1 MPQQMII
8 ESITPKVAEE
18 LLSTMVKNRELSQL
32 KVVEYAI
39 AMDEGRWSLNG
50 ETIKIDK
57 QGRLFDGQNRLNAC
71 ILAGKSFRSYVARG
85 IEDENAFSTVDVG
98 KNRTGGDIFGIAG
111 FANQNV
117 AAGAAMI
124 AYAFKHCSIGWTG
137 PTSRRSHLRK
147 SRVGAL
153 LDVAP
158 QGSPVSKQELLEWA
172 GTVKDELLSAVRFA
186 GSSKARRLLGTS
198 TIAGLFYL
206 FREKDALQAHEF
218 FEALGEGAGLAV
230 TDPVLHLRERLQEY
244 KRKTG
249 VKMSRWYYV
258 GLTIKSW
265 NKRRAG
271 ANVRSLYV
279 AEGESFPAKIE

>member
-1 MPQQMII
+1 MPHQMII
-8 ESITPKVAEE
+8 ESITPKAAEQ

-71 ILAGKSFRSYVARG
+71 ILANKPFRTYVARG
-85 IEDENAFSTVDVG
+85 IEDANAFSTVDVG

-117 AAGAAMI
+117 AAGAAMVI
-124 AYAFKHCSIGWTG
+124 YAFKHCTLGWTG
-137 PTSRRSHLRK
+137 PTSRRSNLRK
-147 SRVGAL
+147 SRVGAM
-153 LDVAP
+153 LDAAP
-158 QGSPVSKQELLEWA
+158 QGGAVSKQELLEWA

-186 GSSKARRLLGTS
+186 GSSKSRRLLGTS

-206 FREKDALQAHEF
+206 FREKDALAAHEF
-218 FEALGEGAGLAV
+218 FDALGEGAGLAA
-230 TDPVLHLRERLQEY
+230 TDPILHLREKLLEH
-244 KRKTG
+244 KRKVG
-249 VKMSRWYYV
+249 LKMSRWYYV
-258 GLTIKSW
+258 GITVKTW
-265 NKRRAG
+265 NKRRSG
-271 ANVRSLYV
+271 AQVRSLYV
-279 AEGESFPAKIE
+279 AENEAFPGKIE